1 MITFEVR
8 VYRIDS
14 LIFCQIKDFEPF
26 EITSMDLAMLR
37 EFLFDL
43 EMDSDE

>member
-1 MITFEVR
+1 MLEFEVR
-8 VYRIDS
+8 VFKLDG

-26 EITSMDLAMLR
+26 EITALDLAMLR

-43 EMDSDE
+43 EVDSDG